1 MKNYNWM
8 HIVSTLAGGDFL
20 KMETVLDSN
29 VGDVFSFLCY
39 LTAKTFAEREQRN
52 FENKLKIR

>member
-1 MKNYNWM
+1 M
-8 HIVSTLAGGDFL
+8 HIVSTLACGDFL
-20 KMETVLDSN
+20 NMESILDSN
-29 VGDVFSFLCY
+29 VGDVFSYLCY